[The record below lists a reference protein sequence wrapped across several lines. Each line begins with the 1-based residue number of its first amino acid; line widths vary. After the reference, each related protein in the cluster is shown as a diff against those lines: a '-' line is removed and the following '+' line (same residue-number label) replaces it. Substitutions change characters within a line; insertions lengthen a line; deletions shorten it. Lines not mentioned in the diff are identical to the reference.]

1 MYLRGMPKRLLVMLV
16 LCAATATLV
25 ARPVMIDVDTVPVS
39 RVVANLERMI
49 AGNPKDVEL
58 RVNLAR
64 LHAMAYAGKVSEAQA
79 LRGTIGTESTWT
91 QGNPYFGFREPQE
104 QWEVKTTADAETN
117 ARAKEHLTRAIAA
130 YREALALAPRH
141 AVATLGLGWALKES
155 GDSAGAITALR
166 RAVELG
172 WERDE
177 PRSGLSAA
185 RSITEEAALHL
196 RPLLNPLR
204 DTAEIQTLDR
214 RLAILKS
221 KGRWVTPIAIPLRAG
236 MSADDMVAPDR
247 YVPFDLDGS
256 GIVRKWEWLA
266 DDAAWLVHD
275 HRGTGQIT
283 SALQLFG
290 SVTFWAFWENGYHA
304 LRAMDDD
311 GDGVIDGREREGLA
325 LWHDR
330 NHNGISEC
338 GEVRPL
344 TEWGIVS
351 LSTSYEY
358 DARHQHEI
366 AWSPRGVVFA
376 TGEVRPTYDLVMG
389 TRRK

>member
-1 MYLRGMPKRLLVMLV
+1 MLV
-16 LCAATATLV
+16 LCAATATV
-25 ARPVMIDVDTVPVS
+25 GAIPAVMDVETVPVS

-64 LHAMAYAGKVSEAQA
+64 LHAMAYAAKITEAQA
-79 LRGTIGTESTWT
+79 FRSWVGASPTGAP
-91 QGNPYFGFREPQE
+91 GNPYFGFREPQE
-104 QWEVKTTADAETN
+104 QWEVTTTSDAAAN

-141 AVATLGLGWALKES
+141 DVATLGLGWALKES
-155 GDSAGAITALR
+155 GDTAGAITALR
-166 RAVELG
+166 LAVEYG
-172 WERDE
+172 WAVDE
-177 PRSGLSAA
+177 SRSGLSAA

-196 RPLLNPLR
+196 RPLLHPLR
-204 DTAEIQTLDR
+204 DTAEIQSLDR

-236 MSADDMVAPDR
+236 LSADDMVAPDR

-256 GIVRKWEWLA
+256 GIVRQWEWLA

-290 SVTFWAFWENGYHA
+290 SVTFWAFWQNGYHA

-311 GDGVIDGREREGLA
+311 GDGVIRGREREGLA

-330 NHNGISEC
+330 NHNGISDQ

-344 TEWGIVS
+344 AEWDIVS

-358 DARHQHEI
+358 DSRHQHEI

-376 TGEVRPTYDLVMG
+376 SGEVRPTYDLVMG
-389 TRRK
+389 ARK

>member
-1 MYLRGMPKRLLVMLV
+1 MPKRILV
-16 LCAATATLV
+16 LLALCVVTATVV
-25 ARPVMIDVDTVPVS
+25 AIPVMMDVETVPVS

-49 AGNPKDVEL
+49 TSNPKDVEL

-91 QGNPYFGFREPQE
+91 QGNPYFGFREPQA
-104 QWEVKTTADAETN
+104 QWEVKTTADAEAN

-130 YREALALAPRH
+130 YRAALALAPRH

-155 GDSAGAITALR
+155 GDTAAAITTLR

-172 WERDE
+172 WERE
-177 PRSGLSAA
+177 ESMSGLSAA

-204 DTAEIQTLDR
+204 DAAEIQSLNW
-214 RLAILKS
+214 RLAALKS

-236 MSADDMVAPDR
+236 ISAGDMVAPER

-275 HRGTGQIT
+275 HRGTGEIT

-290 SVTFWAFWENGYHA
+290 SVTFWAFWQNGYHA

-311 GDGVIDGREREGLA
+311 GDGVIGGREREGLA

-330 NHNGISEC
+330 NHNGISDR

-344 TEWGIVS
+344 IEWGIAS

-358 DARHQHEI
+358 DPRHQHEI
-366 AWSPRGVVFA
+366 AWSPRGVVF
-376 TGEVRPTYDLVMG
+376 TSGEVRPTYDLVMG
-389 TRRK
+389 SGHAR

>member
-1 MYLRGMPKRLLVMLV
+1 MLV

-25 ARPVMIDVDTVPVS
+25 AIPVMIDVETVPVS

-49 AGNPKDVEL
+49 AGNPRDVEL

-64 LHAMAYAGKVSEAQA
+64 LHAMAYAGKLSETQA
-79 LRGTIGTESTWT
+79 LRTWMGANSTGAP
-91 QGNPYFGFREPQE
+91 GNPYFGFREPQA
-104 QWEVKTTADAETN
+104 QWEVKTTTDATAN

-141 AVATLGLGWALKES
+141 DVATLGLGWALKES
-155 GDSAGAITALR
+155 GDTAGAITALR
-166 RAVELG
+166 RAVEYG
-172 WERDE
+172 WAVDE

-204 DTAEIQTLDR
+204 DAAEILSLNW
-214 RLAILKS
+214 RLAVLKS

-236 MSADDMVAPDR
+236 LSADDMVAPGR

-256 GIVRKWEWLA
+256 GIVRNWEWLG

-290 SVTFWAFWENGYHA
+290 SVTFWAFWHNGYHA

-311 GDGVIDGREREGLA
+311 GDGVIGGREREGLA

-330 NHNGISEC
+330 NHNGISDR

-344 TEWGIVS
+344 TEWGIAS

-358 DARHQHEI
+358 DPRHQHEI
-366 AWSPRGVVFA
+366 AWSPRGVVF
-376 TGEVRPTYDLVMG
+376 TNGEVRPTYDLVMAA
-389 TRRK
+389 RR

>member
-1 MYLRGMPKRLLVMLV
+1 MLAF
-16 LCAATATLV
+16 CAATATV
-25 ARPVMIDVDTVPVS
+25 AAIPAAVDVETVPVG

-49 AGNPKDVEL
+49 VRSPKDVEL

-64 LHAMAYAGKVSEAQA
+64 LHAMAYAAKVTEIQA
-79 LRGTIGTESTWT
+79 LRRTMSSDPNWA
-91 QGNPYFGFREPQE
+91 QGSPYFGFREPHE
-104 QWEVKTTADAETN
+104 LWEVKPISDPVAN
-117 ARAKEHLTRAIAA
+117 GQAREHLTRAIAA

-141 AVATLGLGWALKES
+141 GVANLGLGWALKEA
-155 GDSAGAITALR
+155 GDTAGAIAPLR
-166 RAVELG
+166 RAIELG
-172 WERDE
+172 WEKDE
-177 PRSGLSAA
+177 PQANLSMA
-185 RSITEEAALHL
+185 RSMTEEAALHL

-204 DTAEIQTLDR
+204 DAAEIQTLDR
-214 RLAILKS
+214 RLAELK
-221 KGRWVTPIAIPLRAG
+221 KRARWVTPIAIPLRAG
-236 MSADDMVAPDR
+236 MTADDMSAPDC

-256 GIVRKWEWLA
+256 GIVRNWEWLA

-290 SVTFWAFWENGYHA
+290 SVTFWAFWQNGYHA

-330 NHNGISEC
+330 NHNGISDR

-344 TEWGIVS
+344 VEWGIES

-358 DARHQHEI
+358 DPRHQHEI
-366 AWSPRGVVFA
+366 AWSPRGVVF
-376 TGEVRPTYDLVMG
+376 TSGEVRPTYDLVMG
-389 TRRK
+389 ARR